1 MALKITE
8 NIQRIY
14 DLYDIMRKSIPDEY
28 NMLEVIRA
36 AEFILADCIAQ
47 SGVSDEV
54 KEKTFAS
61 IPEDVKAFEKTF
73 REEETN

>member
-47 SGVSDEV
+47 SGVSDKI
-54 KEKTFAS
+54 KEKTFES
-61 IPEDVKAFEKTF
+61 IPKDIKAFEKTF
-73 REEETN
+73 REDE